1 MNVHTLGEIKP
12 ILEAV
17 LIVGA
22 IGFSALR
29 KGGRRGQREVS
40 EPSAGRFWLSLIGAA
55 ICGAVAIGSYRYIQD
70 HHGDYANY
78 LMIFGALIG
87 GLFGAGLLLR
97 AFVEGLRV
105 VFSGGRR

>member
-1 MNVHTLGEIKP
+1 MNIHAIEEIKP

-29 KGGRRGQREVS
+29 RSGRKGQREMR

-55 ICGAVAIGSYRYIQD
+55 ICGAIAVGSFRYIQD

-78 LMIFGALIG
+78 LMIFGALFG
-87 GLFGAGLLLR
+87 GLFGAGLLLK
-97 AFVEGLRV
+97 ALIEGLRV
-105 VFSGGRR
+105 AFSGGRR

>member
-1 MNVHTLGEIKP
+1 MNIHALEEIKS

-29 KGGRRGQREVS
+29 RSGRKGQRELREAS
-40 EPSAGRFWLSLIGAA
+40 PASFWLSLIGAA
-55 ICGAVAIGSYRYIQD
+55 ICGAIAVGSFRYIQD

-78 LMIFGALIG
+78 LMIFGALFG
-87 GLFGAGLLLR
+87 GLFGAGLLLK
-97 AFVEGLRV
+97 ALIEGLRV
-105 VFSGGRR
+105 AFSSGRR